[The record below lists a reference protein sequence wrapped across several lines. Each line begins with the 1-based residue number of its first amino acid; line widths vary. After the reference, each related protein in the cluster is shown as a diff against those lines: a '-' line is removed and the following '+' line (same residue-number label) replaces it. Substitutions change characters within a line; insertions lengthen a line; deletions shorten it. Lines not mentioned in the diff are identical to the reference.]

1 MGSAWD
7 EAVWN
12 KIRLVGN
19 PDQYPISEA
28 TSIFEEGNN
37 IVPSA
42 SQLRD
47 FTATPLHLSGYTEAR
62 SKSLTSTHNSHPHL
76 DHVAYLSRIFLFAKR
91 RPRKRKGGTAGQKGE
106 LKCDYCRS
114 FKKTRVVPTNLLFT
128 LVYI

>member
-7 EAVWN
+7 EASVWN
-12 KIRLVGN
+12 KILRVGD

-37 IVPSA
+37 IA

-47 FTATPLHLSGYTEAR
+47 FTATPLQLSGYTEAR
-62 SKSLTSTHNSHPHL
+62 SKSLTFTHNSHPHL
-76 DHVAYLSRIFLFAKR
+76 DHVAYLSRIFLFAKH
-91 RPRKRKGGTAGQKGE
+91 RPRKHKGGKVGQKGE

-114 FKKTRVVPTNLLFT
+114 FKKTKVVPTNLLFT
-128 LVYI
+128 